1 MKQLL
6 FFLLSAALAASA
18 FAQDKK
24 PAKKAAAPQ
33 AAKAAD
39 KAAPEKLAAASPAI
53 PTENFHAQCIGCHG
67 IPGYKT
73 AFPEVYHVPKIA
85 GQQPG
90 YIVAALKAYK
100 SGERSHPSMRG
111 IAASLNEE
119 QMKELAEYYGV
130 PAK

>member
-1 MKQLL
+1 MSQPILHAAIA
-6 FFLLSAALAASA
+6 AALVFTASSA
-18 FAQDKK
+18 LAQATPK
-24 PAKKAAAPQ
+24 PP
-33 AAKAAD
+33 AD
-39 KAAPEKLAAASPAI
+39 KAPDATGASDKPHATI
-53 PTENFHAQCIGCHG
+53 ESFHAQCIGCHG

-73 AFPEVYHVPKIA
+73 AYPLVYHVPMIA

-111 IAASLNEE
+111 IAASLSEE
-119 QMKELAEYYGV
+119 QMQKLAEYYGA

>member
-1 MKQLL
+1 MKRLL
-6 FFLLSAALAASA
+6 FLLIGAALAASA

-24 PAKKAAAPQ
+24 PAKKAAAQ
-33 AAKAAD
+33 AEKAAD
-39 KAAPEKLAAASPAI
+39 KAPQQLAAASPAI

-111 IAASLNEE
+111 IAASLTED
-119 QMKELAEYYGV
+119 QMQKLADYYGA

>member
-6 FFLLSAALAASA
+6 FFLLAAALAASA

-33 AAKAAD
+33 AEKAA
-39 KAAPEKLAAASPAI
+39 EKVAAASPAI

-90 YIVAALKAYK
+90 YIIAALKAYK

-119 QMKELAEYYGV
+119 QMKALADFYGA

>member
-1 MKQLL
+1 MSQPILHAAIA
-6 FFLLSAALAASA
+6 AALVFTASSA
-18 FAQDKK
+18 LAQATPK
-24 PAKKAAAPQ
+24 PP
-33 AAKAAD
+33 AD
-39 KAAPEKLAAASPAI
+39 KAPSTTGASDKPHATI
-53 PTENFHAQCIGCHG
+53 ESFHAQCIGCHG

-73 AFPEVYHVPKIA
+73 AYPLVYHVPMIA

-111 IAASLNEE
+111 IAATLTEDD
-119 QMKELAEYYGV
+119 MKKLADHYGA

>member
-1 MKQLL
+1 MSQPILHAAIA
-6 FFLLSAALAASA
+6 AALVFTASSA
-18 FAQDKK
+18 LAQATPK
-24 PAKKAAAPQ
+24 PP
-33 AAKAAD
+33 AD
-39 KAAPEKLAAASPAI
+39 KAPATTGASDKPHATI
-53 PTENFHAQCIGCHG
+53 ESFHAQCIGCHG

-73 AFPEVYHVPKIA
+73 AYPLVYHVPMIA

-111 IAASLNEE
+111 IAASLSEE
-119 QMKELAEYYGV
+119 QMQKLAEYYGA

>member
-1 MKQLL
+1 VKRLLL
-6 FFLLSAALAASA
+6 FLLGAALAASA

-24 PAKKAAAPQ
+24 PAKKAT
-33 AAKAAD
+33 AAKAE
-39 KAAPEKLAAASPAI
+39 KAAEKAPEKMAAAGPAI

-85 GQQPG
+85 GQQPA
-90 YIVAALKAYK
+90 YIIAALKAYK
-100 SGERSHPSMRG
+100 SGDRSHPSMRG

-119 QMKELAEYYGV
+119 QMKALADYYGA

>member
-1 MKQLL
+1 MFRPILKILAVIGVA
-6 FFLLSAALAASA
+6 FALGAQ
-18 FAQDKK
+18 AQDKK
-24 PAKKAAAPQ
+24 PA
-33 AAKAAD
+33 AKGQGM
-39 KAAPEKLAAASPAI
+39 
-53 PTENFHAQCIGCHG
+53 ENAHAMCIGCHG

-111 IAASLNEE
+111 IAASLSEDD
-119 QMKELAEYYGV
+119 MKQLADYYAGGQ
-130 PAK
+130 K

>member
-1 MKQLL
+1 MAQRLL
-6 FFLLSAALAASA
+6 LASLGAALILGT
-18 FAQDKK
+18 Q
-24 PAKKAAAPQ
+24 AAAQ
-33 AAKAAD
+33 QK
-39 KAAPEKLAAASPAI
+39 PENV
-53 PTENFHAQCIGCHG
+53 TEKVGIAHAQCIGCHG

-85 GQQPG
+85 GQQPA

-111 IAASLNEE
+111 IAASLSEE
-119 QMKELAEYYGV
+119 DMKQLAEYYGA